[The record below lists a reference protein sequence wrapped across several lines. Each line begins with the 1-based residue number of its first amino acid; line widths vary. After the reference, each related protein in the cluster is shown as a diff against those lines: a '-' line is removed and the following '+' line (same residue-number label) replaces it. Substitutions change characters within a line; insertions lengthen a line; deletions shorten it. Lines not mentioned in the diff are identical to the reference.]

1 MNDNLFSQLDFGPL
15 KEFLSDDNITDIS
28 YDNGGQIHLKTL
40 DKGIYRVERPDI
52 NNALMEKLAFQC
64 SNVMGKTFNMAHPF
78 LDAESAEL
86 RLNFVHDSI
95 ATNGIACV
103 IRKTPAKIRLNK
115 EKLVF
120 YDLDLYEY
128 FKMNIDINQNI
139 QYLFDI
145 DYLNDNYIEF
155 ELYHEELEN
164 IKRNYQNL
172 QTQPIQNII
181 NTNGTQ
187 IDFEARILNENEK
200 PDEILIQRKTA
211 FIDLKNGVLSI
222 KELNGEIKSYKI
234 ELPKTPE
241 QLKIEELERKLKE
254 YEQSNN
260 TISNIEEQKSTSND
274 TKSSKK

>member
-1 MNDNLFSQLDFGPL
+1 MNDSLFSQLDFGPL

-115 EKLVF
+115 EKL
-120 YDLDLYEY
+120 
-128 FKMNIDINQNI
+128 
-139 QYLFDI
+139 
-145 DYLNDNYIEF
+145 
-155 ELYHEELEN
+155 
-164 IKRNYQNL
+164 
-172 QTQPIQNII
+172 
-181 NTNGTQ
+181 
-187 IDFEARILNENEK
+187 LNEK
-200 PDEILIQRKTA
+200 YCTIQIHDFLT
-211 FIDLKNGVLSI
+211 FV
-222 KELNGEIKSYKI
+222 
-234 ELPKTPE
+234 
-241 QLKIEELERKLKE
+241 
-254 YEQSNN
+254 
-260 TISNIEEQKSTSND
+260 
-274 TKSSKK
+274 

>member
-103 IRKTPAKIRLNK
+103 IRKSPAKIRLNK
-115 EKLVF
+115 DKL
-120 YDLDLYEY
+120 
-128 FKMNIDINQNI
+128 
-139 QYLFDI
+139 
-145 DYLNDNYIEF
+145 
-155 ELYHEELEN
+155 
-164 IKRNYQNL
+164 
-172 QTQPIQNII
+172 
-181 NTNGTQ
+181 
-187 IDFEARILNENEK
+187 
-200 PDEILIQRKTA
+200 
-211 FIDLKNGVLSI
+211 LS
-222 KELNGEIKSYKI
+222 E
-234 ELPKTPE
+234 
-241 QLKIEELERKLKE
+241 
-254 YEQSNN
+254 
-260 TISNIEEQKSTSND
+260 D
-274 TKSSKK
+274 